1 MCHNLRS
8 VKGSTRKL
16 WERQDAH
23 DGDRARLFHAVAA
36 HIDATAVLYPGSW
49 VDIAASIVWPDVTYV
64 DTDGNAERFFA
75 DSAGVDELLV
85 EAGTANRRW
94 RFVPSDYTEPLPLGE
109 GEVDLLLSFYAGF
122 VSEQCTEHLR
132 IGGWLLATASHGD
145 AAMAS
150 IDPRYRLVGV
160 VVRSGDG
167 YRVHDEDLERY
178 MVPKTPVVVTKDLL
192 HERGRGVGWTRPAAA
207 YLFQRVG

>member
-8 VKGSTRKL
+8 VKDSTRKL

-75 DSAGVDELLV
+75 DSAGVDELLARYSAV
-85 EAGTANRRW
+85 A
-94 RFVPSDYTEPLPLGE
+94 
-109 GEVDLLLSFYAGF
+109 
-122 VSEQCTEHLR
+122 
-132 IGGWLLATASHGD
+132 D
-145 AAMAS
+145 A
-150 IDPRYRLVGV
+150 
-160 VVRSGDG
+160 DG
-167 YRVHDEDLERY
+167 
-178 MVPKTPVVVTKDLL
+178 
-192 HERGRGVGWTRPAAA
+192 AA
-207 YLFQRVG
+207 